1 MPISQIVTNSIADSA
16 VVTADIANNA
26 VTSAKLA
33 SGAARANFGA
43 GAVLQV
49 VSAIKTDT
57 FSTNSTSYQ
66 TVTGLAATITPSSA
80 SSRILVLMGI
90 SGSAGG
96 SGSWHGQVQ
105 RNGTP
110 IAVGNA
116 EGSRRQD
123 SFGSCD
129 TYGGDAT
136 LGSPFT
142 FLDSPA
148 TTSAVTYQVLI
159 NAGDGSGTMFI
170 NRPSSDG
177 DNNNGSRTSSTVV
190 LMEIAG

>member
-1 MPISQIVTNSIADSA
+1 
-16 VVTADIANNA
+16 
-26 VTSAKLA
+26 
-33 SGAARANFGA
+33 
-43 GAVLQV
+43 
-49 VSAIKTDT
+49 
-57 FSTNSTSYQ
+57 
-66 TVTGLAATITPSSA
+66 
-80 SSRILVLMGI
+80 MGI
-90 SGSAGG
+90 SGAASG
-96 SGSWHGQVQ
+96 SGSWHGKVQ
-105 RNGTP
+105 RNGTD

-129 TYGGDAT
+129 TNGNDFT